1 MKRPVQVSS
10 GAGGQELSLELD
22 NSGTGGQEAAL
33 VSSQTLTRP
42 EGVEPGQENISYN
55 LYIYDKKKWL
65 PKPCNHRKQL
75 DNAMKKILSEDIDDM
90 EASKTSTWKQFHK

>member
-1 MKRPVQVSS
+1 MKIENLYQIIIVIRITNQVKWHHIIHQMKRPVQVSS
-10 GAGGQELSLELD
+10 GAGGQERSLELD

-55 LYIYDKKKWL
+55 LYIYDKKK
-65 PKPCNHRKQL
+65 
-75 DNAMKKILSEDIDDM
+75 
-90 EASKTSTWKQFHK
+90 